1 VELRDPISNDAAMRF
16 STGIQL
22 QGEERLTL
30 PAKLV
35 ILSQREVLLT
45 ITEGKYHQVKRMFAA
60 IGNRV
65 QSLHREKIGGVCLDL
80 ELGQWRYLTADEV
93 GSFKN

>member
-1 VELRDPISNDAAMRF
+1 
-16 STGIQL
+16 
-22 QGEERLTL
+22 
-30 PAKLV
+30 
-35 ILSQREVLLT
+35 
-45 ITEGKYHQVKRMFAA
+45 MFAA